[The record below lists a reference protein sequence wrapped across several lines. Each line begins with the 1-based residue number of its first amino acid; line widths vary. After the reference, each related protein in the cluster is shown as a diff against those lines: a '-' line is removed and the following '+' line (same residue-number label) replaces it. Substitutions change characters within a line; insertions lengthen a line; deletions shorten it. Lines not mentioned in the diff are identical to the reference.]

1 MDKVE
6 ARQALV
12 DAAAKWASGQCNA
25 SDVVD
30 VATDALVAGLDSP
43 SLVLLAGTT
52 RADADVEIHD
62 LLPDTMEELHLP
74 FFGWNHPDSR
84 RLAAAGLAREHVD
97 GRLPAR
103 DLCQFIHSRFGHCA
117 HDLIEPLAVLDDEYD
132 VLNYSRTPTEAQLE
146 HPVFE
151 AASRIVRTVD
161 DQYREASAAKRRA
174 ALAEMTREAEELG
187 LYD

>member
-1 MDKVE
+1 MDKAE

-12 DAAAKWASGQCNA
+12 DAAAKWASGLCNA

-43 SLVLLAGTT
+43 GLVLLAGST
-52 RADADVEIHD
+52 RADADADAEIHD

-84 RLAAAGLAREHVD
+84 LLAAAGLAREHVD

-103 DLCQFIHSRFGHCA
+103 DLCRIIHSRFGHCA

-132 VLNYSRTPTEAQLE
+132 VLDYSRTPTEAQLE
-146 HPVFE
+146 HRVFE
-151 AASRIVRTVD
+151 EPAVSSGPSTATTGRP
-161 DQYREASAAKRRA
+161 QRRGV
-174 ALAEMTREAEELG
+174 ERRSTR
-187 LYD
+187 